1 LQAELTP
8 WVSSKHNMGM
18 AFNRSVWQEIRQC
31 AEWFC
36 NYDDYNWDWS
46 LQKVSQSCMSHKLH
60 AVVMRG
66 PRVFHVG
73 EWCQHFFNIYFCL
86 KISLSTTMPK
96 IDLDLKCKW
105 MKQAFNLRIYFVI
118 SVECTTRSQTA
129 NLQPL
134 SAKC

>member
-1 LQAELTP
+1 MKGTIDLAFYYNVSCLAICICNYFVFVFNTAYFFISNNELRLQAELTP

-31 AEWFC
+31 AEFFC

-46 LQKVSQSCMSHKLH
+46 LQKVSQGCMSHKLH

-73 EWCQHFFNIYFCL
+73 EWCEHIL
-86 KISLSTTMPK
+86 K
-96 IDLDLKCKW
+96 
-105 MKQAFNLRIYFVI
+105 
-118 SVECTTRSQTA
+118 
-129 NLQPL
+129 
-134 SAKC
+134 